1 MLQGRSTDKEQGPIA
16 VDWHNRMEKLVYL
29 LRPCLD
35 FVSVPLA
42 DWTRLEND
50 AVATGAQWCS
60 VEMDRRPQ
68 RSNYRG

>member
-1 MLQGRSTDKEQGPIA
+1 
-16 VDWHNRMEKLVYL
+16 MEKLVYL